1 MYKCQV
7 FVCGFITVAKPH
19 SYGSGTGPIYLDEVI
34 CSGTESSI
42 LDCQYITDH
51 DCSHN
56 DDIGVQ
62 CGLPSQCQDGD
73 IRLIGS
79 PVLLNEGRVEVCN
92 LNVWGTVCGDFFG
105 LADATVAC
113 RQLGFPGE
121 IYRITK

>member
-1 MYKCQV
+1 MHYV
-7 FVCGFITVAKPH
+7 AVAKPH
-19 SYGSGTGPIYLDEVI
+19 YNEGRGTGPIHLNDVI

-56 DDIGVQ
+56 EDIGVQ
-62 CGLPSQCQDGD
+62 CGLPPQCQDGD
-73 IRLIGS
+73 IRLIFGS
-79 PVLLNEGRVEVCN
+79 PDELLNVGRVEVCN
-92 LNVWGTVCGDFFG
+92 LNVWGTVCDDYFD

-121 IYRITK
+121 